1 MPIGSYIAI
10 YFVVWWI
17 CLFMILPIGA
27 RSQAEAGDI
36 TAGTEPGA
44 PVRPL
49 LWWRILGTSVLAA
62 LVMALLLWG
71 LSSPLIK
78 EYWS

>member
-17 CLFMILPIGA
+17 CLFMILPIGS

-49 LWWRILGTSVLAA
+49 LWWRILATSVLAA